1 MLKKLTQ
8 MESDMV
14 ASMLE
19 ELEGCMGHLIQKEEM
34 IAVVPFT
41 QQL

>member
-1 MLKKLTQ
+1 
-8 MESDMV
+8 MEFDLV

-19 ELEGCMGHLIQKEEM
+19 ELEGCMGHLIQKEEK
-34 IAVVPFT
+34 IDVIPFA

>member
-1 MLKKLTQ
+1 
-8 MESDMV
+8 MESDRV

-19 ELEGCMGHLIQKEEM
+19 ELEGCMEYKILKEEM
-34 IAVVPFT
+34 IDVVSCA